1 MSSRPLKV
9 FLCHAH
15 SDRDAVHAL
24 YTRLIKDGVDVWLDK
39 AKLLPGQD
47 WELEIRK
54 AVRESDVVVVCL
66 STQFNQAGFRQKE
79 VRIALDEAEKQPE
92 GEIFIIPAR
101 LEECDTPESL
111 RKWHWVDL
119 FEPDGYEMLMRAL
132 RARAERIGAA
142 LQAKGG
148 SRASGTGAAP
158 SHLSEKS
165 NPSLPSTFGVG
176 GSVSES
182 VIVMGSGNVV
192 NVGPKAE
199 MPPSQTQTPPS
210 AQKTPLSAS
219 LPRDELLILY
229 NDARTLQAEG
239 KLSEAAALYAKVG
252 DYRDASLRL
261 RKLQLYLEADKWMKQ
276 GAADKE
282 DRPQPWEEARAR
294 LEELLQL
301 DPHFLDVPAR
311 LETARR
317 WLALPETYD
326 LLLDAIDR
334 EDWKQAWTLFE
345 QIRRLKPAYRYTQP
359 LFERTCLQM
368 VQAGVTRIVAQ
379 DGKEMM
385 YVPAGEFVMG
395 SDRYG
400 DEKPR
405 HTVYLDAFYI
415 DRYPVTNAEYK
426 KFVEA
431 TKHRPPS
438 HWQSGKIPP
447 GRETHPV
454 VNVSWDDAAA
464 YAAWAGKRLPTEAE
478 WEKAAGW
485 DDLKKEQRVYPWGD
499 RFDPAR
505 CNSKESGIGD
515 TTPVGKY
522 SPQGDSFY
530 GVADMAGNV
539 WEWVNDWY
547 DEEYYNNS
555 PKENPQGPASGS
567 SRVLRGGSWDFNVN
581 VRAAIRIRYVPSF
594 ILNLVGFRCARRA
607 ASP

>member
-1 MSSRPLKV
+1 
-9 FLCHAH
+9 
-15 SDRDAVHAL
+15 
-24 YTRLIKDGVDVWLDK
+24 
-39 AKLLPGQD
+39 
-47 WELEIRK
+47 
-54 AVRESDVVVVCL
+54 
-66 STQFNQAGFRQKE
+66 
-79 VRIALDEAEKQPE
+79 
-92 GEIFIIPAR
+92 
-101 LEECDTPESL
+101 
-111 RKWHWVDL
+111 
-119 FEPDGYEMLMRAL
+119 
-132 RARAERIGAA
+132 
-142 LQAKGG
+142 
-148 SRASGTGAAP
+148 
-158 SHLSEKS
+158 
-165 NPSLPSTFGVG
+165 
-176 GSVSES
+176 
-182 VIVMGSGNVV
+182 MGSGNVV

-199 MPPSQTQTPPS
+199 TPPSPAQTPPS
-210 AQKTPLSAS
+210 AQKTPPAAA

-229 NDARTLQAEG
+229 NDARALQAEG
-239 KLSEAAALYAKVG
+239 KLSEAAALYAKLG
-252 DYRDASLRL
+252 DYRDAPDRL

-276 GAADKE
+276 GVADKE
-282 DRPQPWEEARAR
+282 DRSQPWEEARAR

-301 DPHFLDVPAR
+301 DPRFLDAPAR

-334 EDWKQAWTLFE
+334 EDWKQALPLFE
-345 QIRRLKPAYRYTQP
+345 QIRRVKPAYRRTQP
-359 LFERTCLQM
+359 LFERTWLQM
-368 VQAGVTRIVAQ
+368 VQAGVTMDD
-379 DGKEMM
+379 DGKKILM
-385 YVPAGEFVMG
+385 VFIPAGECVMG
-395 SDRYG
+395 SENGDS

-438 HWQSGKIPP
+438 HWQDGKIPP
-447 GRETHPV
+447 GKETHPV

-499 RFDPAR
+499 RFDSAK
-505 CNSKESGIGD
+505 CNSKESGIGG

-539 WEWVNDWY
+539 WEWCADWY
-547 DEEYYNNS
+547 DEGYYKKS

-567 SRVLRGGSWDFNVN
+567 SRALRGGSWNDSDDSL
-581 VRAAIRIRYVPSF
+581 RASNRGRYTPDDVDDD
-594 ILNLVGFRCARRA
+594 IGFRCARSVR
-607 ASP
+607 